1 MQASNPSP
9 SSVFR
14 KKSQLILVVQRK
26 SEQTNVSD
34 AQDDGTSILLYLRD
48 LCKLVIMPLIIFRP

>member
-1 MQASNPSP
+1 MRASNPSP

-14 KKSQLILVVQRK
+14 KKSQLRLVAQGK

-48 LCKLVIMPLIIFRP
+48 FVETGNYAINNF

>member
-48 LCKLVIMPLIIFRP
+48 FVETGNYAINNF